1 MRIGIIGGGAA
12 GLMAA
17 CVLSKSGYETVVM
30 ERQPRVGKKLLATGN
45 GRCNFTNLNMSAEHY
60 HGSYADMH
68 AFLERFPAERIMYEF
83 DAMGVPGVA
92 DEQGRVYPMS
102 NAAASVLDALRL
114 TFAENGGTEIVDFDA
129 VSVKKGR
136 NFAVRSA
143 DGRTEYFDKVIVACG
158 GAAASKSGGCTGGY
172 RMLAD
177 LGHRILPQK
186 AAIVPVNTDVGL
198 LKGLKGIRSKCIATL
213 CDGEKLIKTE
223 SGEVLFTDYGLSG
236 ICIMQLARHIHE
248 IKSPAISIDLA
259 PGYEEA
265 DMYERIRNLGSRKLE
280 DILNGI
286 VQRRLGWNILKAAGI
301 NDMERTAESLSR
313 REISRIWQTLRGM
326 RIKVKSV
333 CGLDNAQVTAGGAD
347 MSEFFPESMMS
358 RIVDGLY
365 AAGEVLD
372 VDGDC
377 GGYNLH
383 WAWSSALAVC
393 EHIMSV

>member
-1 MRIGIIGGGAA
+1 MRIGIVGGGAA

-17 CVLSKSGYETVVM
+17 CVLAKSGYETVVM

-60 HGSYADMH
+60 YGSYGDMH

-83 DAMGVPGVA
+83 DTMGVPGVA

-114 TFAENGGTEIVDFDA
+114 TISENGGTEIVGFDVA
-129 VSVKKGR
+129 SVKKGR
-136 NFAVRSA
+136 DFVVRSA
-143 DGRTEYFDKVIVACG
+143 DGRTEHFDKVIVACG
-158 GAAASKSGGCTGGY
+158 GTAASKSGGCTGGY
-172 RMLAD
+172 KILAD
-177 LGHRILPQK
+177 LGHKILPQM
-186 AAIVPVNTDVGL
+186 AAIVPINTDVGL

-213 CDGEKLIKTE
+213 YDGEKQAKTE
-223 SGEVLFTDYGLSG
+223 SGEVLFADYGLSG
-236 ICIMQLARHIHE
+236 ICIMQLARHIHN
-248 IKSPAISIDLA
+248 IKSPVISLDLA

-265 DMYERIRNLGSRKLE
+265 DMYERIRNLGGRKLE

-286 VQRRLGWNILKAAGI
+286 VQRRLGCNILKAAGI
-301 NDMERTAESLSR
+301 NDLERNADSLSR
-313 REISRIWQTLRGM
+313 REISRIWRALRGL
-326 RIKVKSV
+326 RINVKSV
-333 CGLDNAQVTAGGAD
+333 CGLENAQVTAGGAD

-358 RIVDGLY
+358 RKLDGLY

-383 WAWSSALAVC
+383 WAWASAIAAC